1 MPCSLIG
8 LTYKR
13 NKNIEELPISID
25 VQVVALAKGIFSE
38 YFMNYY

>member
-13 NKNIEELPISID
+13 NNNIQDLPQSIN
-25 VQVVALAKGIFSE
+25 VQVVALAKGIVS
-38 YFMNYY
+38 